1 MKFVYKRA
9 GLEEIELLVK
19 TRIEVLRSANRLSDD
34 IEMSLVEQQSREY
47 YEESLQTESH
57 IAYLVFDGEKC
68 IGAGGVSFF
77 RVMFTYHNPTGR
89 KA

>member
-34 IEMSLVEQQSREY
+34 IEMPLVEQQSREY
-47 YEESLQTESH
+47 YLSLIH
-57 IAYLVFDGEKC
+57 I
-68 IGAGGVSFF
+68 
-77 RVMFTYHNPTGR
+77 
-89 KA
+89 